1 MVTVLQGPPTASPR
15 AVGAF
20 HLESVGW
27 WGHAAA
33 PRVVTHVF
41 PARLGLRCRACA
53 FSLAHGDVTR
63 LPGRLSDF
71 ARSPSVRPLRRTDR
85 TRTQNQLLLA
95 VRTCM

>member
-1 MVTVLQGPPTASPR
+1 MCSPR
-15 AVGAF
+15 ASAC
-20 HLESVGW
+20 
-27 WGHAAA
+27 A
-33 PRVVTHVF
+33 
-41 PARLGLRCRACA
+41 CRARA

-71 ARSPSVRPLRRTDR
+71 ARSPSMRPLRRTDR

>member
-41 PARLGLRCRACA
+41 PARLGLRYRARA
-53 FSLAHGDVTR
+53 FWLAHGDVTR
-63 LPGRLSDF
+63 LLGRVSDF
-71 ARSPSVRPLRRTDR
+71 ARSPSTRLLRRTGR
-85 TRTQNQLLLA
+85 TRTQNQVFVGRSYL
-95 VRTCM
+95 